1 MLKIVAGASL
11 IAWLVPTA
19 ALAGGGGADRRRA
32 PAPTDFRL
40 HASAAAT
47 AKPAPLVDAP
57 GGQLRTGFGNS
68 QVELYPFANSGFHLS
83 AGGRL
88 YGRTGRPRTDNEQAR
103 LLAGP
108 RGPGLR
114 SGRRSSPAALV
125 GIAREVGDG
134 LAVGVDGGAAL
145 GRIDNAPGRLR
156 LTGRESGGD
165 GRVNEVG
172 RVTMRYR
179 F

>member
-40 HASAAAT
+40 HATAT
-47 AKPAPLVDAP
+47 AKATPLVDAP
-57 GGQLRTGFGNS
+57 GGQLRTGFGNG
-68 QVELYPFANSGFHLS
+68 QVELYPFAGSGFHLS

-88 YGRTGRPRTDNEQAR
+88 YGRTGRPRNDNEQAR
-103 LLAGP
+103 LLAGT
-108 RGPGLR
+108 RGTGLR

-125 GIAREVGDG
+125 GIARNVGDG
-134 LAVGVDGGAAL
+134 LALGVDGGAAL
-145 GRIDNAPGRLR
+145 GRLDNAPSRLR
-156 LTGRESGGD
+156 LSGHEGGGD